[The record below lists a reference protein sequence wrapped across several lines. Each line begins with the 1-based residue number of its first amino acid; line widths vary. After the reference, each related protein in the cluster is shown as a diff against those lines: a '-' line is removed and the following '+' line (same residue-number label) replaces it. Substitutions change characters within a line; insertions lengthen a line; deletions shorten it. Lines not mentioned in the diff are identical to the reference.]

1 MAVRLTTPVTIITG
15 FLGSG
20 KTSLINRILR
30 ETHGQKIAVIENEF
44 GEVGVDAEFLAST
57 GEETIIQLAN
67 GCVCCT
73 VRGDLALALQ
83 QLAEQSDAGNFSF
96 DKVIIETTGIA
107 DPGPI
112 IQTFLAETAIE
123 ERFHIDGVVTLV
135 DLLNGINELEL
146 VENRAQ
152 IAYADRIL
160 MTKSDLVGEEQIQAL
175 SNVVSSINPAAD
187 QIICNVATIDIE
199 KLLNHLFE
207 IRGLALDYVPP
218 DEIRRARG
226 IFKLASSEE
235 HAKPTEIGS
244 KVLSRHTT
252 DVISGVFCAD
262 ESMNLTLLNQFID
275 MAIARFGSNLWRCK
289 GIVYSQEHRSRL
301 IVQGVQGLIQISGGT
316 LWRAF
321 EKKQTTLVFIGTSLD
336 MSWILKCLDL
346 CKESVSERDIEIK
359 I

>member
-1 MAVRLTTPVTIITG
+1 MAVRMTTPVTIVTG

-20 KTSLINRILR
+20 KTSLINRILQ

-44 GEVGVDAEFLAST
+44 GEIGVDAEFLAST

-73 VRGDLALALQ
+73 VRGDLAQALE
-83 QLAEQSDAGNFSF
+83 QLAEQSDTGNFSF

-123 ERFHIDGVVTLV
+123 ARFHIDGVVTLV
-135 DLLNGINELEL
+135 DLLNGHNELEL
-146 VENRAQ
+146 MENRAQ

-160 MTKSDLVGEEQIQAL
+160 MTKSDLVNEEQIQTL
-175 SNVVSSINPAAD
+175 SDVVSSINPVAD
-187 QIICNVATIDIE
+187 HIICNMAEIDIQQ
-199 KLLNHLFE
+199 LFNHLFE

-218 DEIRRARG
+218 DEIKRARRV
-226 IFKLASSEE
+226 FKLTSFQGDVNSAEV
-235 HAKPTEIGS
+235 GS
-244 KVLSRHTT
+244 KVLSRHTS
-252 DVISGVFCAD
+252 DVISGVFSTD
-262 ESMNLTLLNQFID
+262 DSINLTLLNQFID

-321 EKKQTTLVFIGTSLD
+321 EKKQTTLVFIGMSLD
-336 MSWILKCLDL
+336 MDWIIKCLEL
-346 CKESVSERDIEIK
+346 CKESMSD
-359 I
+359 